1 LYFKTLVLTDNIID
15 AIITTNVPTNDNNLS
30 FKLTKY
36 FIKQL
41 KTKLSEVFKEEK
53 LDKLLQEEKTQKS
66 GNNYKTMINNIFNYT
81 ESSEESYILLIL
93 IYL

>member
-1 LYFKTLVLTDNIID
+1 MYFKTLVLTDNIID

-30 FKLTKY
+30 FKLTKC